1 MENMTTYASNKR
13 RNYSDVLVKVPDN
26 RFRDGY
32 RVEHFRDFIELLRYM
47 NRKNI
52 KVRHAGRIEK
62 GVAHQYTVYKSGII
76 KKIC

>member
-1 MENMTTYASNKR
+1 MDNMTTHASNKR
-13 RNYSDVLVKVPDN
+13 RNYSDVLVRIPDK
-26 RFRDGY
+26 RYRDGY

-52 KVRHAGRIEK
+52 EVRHVDRIEN
-62 GVAHQYTVYKSGII
+62 GVAHQYTVYKKGDI